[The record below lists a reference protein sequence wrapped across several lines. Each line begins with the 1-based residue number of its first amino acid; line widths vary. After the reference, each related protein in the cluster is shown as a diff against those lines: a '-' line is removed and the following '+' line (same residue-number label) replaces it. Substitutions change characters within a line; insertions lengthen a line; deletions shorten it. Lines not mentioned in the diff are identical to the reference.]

1 MSLTQYPPKCD
12 QACDD
17 FILPKT
23 QFDDCNPEI
32 NESQIEKAFVCTD
45 LEADLTDWNDPAEWA
60 NRITD
65 TPTTPQ
71 DIIELTVV
79 GDMPLPEKTE
89 KVISGGR
96 KVQVNK
102 DRTVNFDI
110 DELNDINYDAAIA
123 LQCAK
128 KVKIWFQ
135 TRSGH
140 LFGGNK
146 GINADVDLDLFLSRA
161 EGDIQIFQGT
171 FKWKSKFAPLRIV
184 SPIA

>member
-1 MSLTQYPPKCD
+1 MSLTQYPPLCN
-12 QACDD
+12 QQCGS
-17 FILPKT
+17 FILPDVN
-23 QFDDCNPEI
+23 FEDCNPEI
-32 NESQIEKAFVCTD
+32 HESQIEKIYVCSD
-45 LEADLTDWNDPAEWA
+45 LEAPLNDWNDASEWA
-60 NRITD
+60 TRLAQTAGTATSIR
-65 TPTTPQ
+65 
-71 DIIELTVV
+71 ELTVI

-102 DRTVNFDI
+102 DRTINFDI
-110 DELNDINYDAAIA
+110 DELNDINYDAAIS

-140 LFGGNK
+140 LFGGNE
-146 GINADVDLDLFLSRA
+146 GIDADLDLDLFLSRA
-161 EGDIQIFQGT
+161 EGDIQLFQGT
-171 FKWKSKFAPLRIV
+171 LKWKSDFAPRRIV